1 MKREIISP
9 KFGPVRG
16 VSPIVRGGHD
26 ANNAPEAVMNLGL
39 MPNNSLGLPDGP
51 AKLDS
56 AKLLVENQ
64 LPSQLSNEIRVN
76 GKTTVTVG
84 VLETFAI
91 TNYDMNT
98 TYSIVGGTGLVIS
111 TKPNGVFT
119 IKALSAGPKSFTV
132 NGKSYTVTAV

>member
-1 MKREIISP
+1 MKRKIISP
-9 KFGPVRG
+9 KFGLVEGLSPVA
-16 VSPIVRGGHD
+16 RGGHD
-26 ANNAPEAVMNLGL
+26 ANNAPQAVINLGL
-39 MPNNSLGLPDGP
+39 TPGDSLGMPGGP

-76 GKTTVTVG
+76 GKTTVAVG

-91 TNYDMNT
+91 TNYDMGI
-98 TYSIVGGTGLVIS
+98 TYSIVGETGLVIS